1 MSRYSPHMRD
11 PRIPPNLAT
20 VFIGFFTFGVCGFGV
35 CGFGGVLRWA
45 RRMVVEHRRRLI
57 AAAFTRSPNARTT

>member
-1 MSRYSPHMRD
+1 
-11 PRIPPNLAT
+11 
-20 VFIGFFTFGVCGFGV
+20 VFIGFFTFGV

-45 RRMVVEHRRRLI
+45 RRMVVEQRRRLI